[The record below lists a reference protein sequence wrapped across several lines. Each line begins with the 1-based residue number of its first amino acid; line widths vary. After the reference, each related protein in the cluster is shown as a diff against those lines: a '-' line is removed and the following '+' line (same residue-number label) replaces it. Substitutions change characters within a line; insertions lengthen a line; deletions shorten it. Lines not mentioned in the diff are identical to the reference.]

1 MKPQYG
7 VAALAKAMNE
17 TPKIMRKKL
26 REAKVKKDGRYY
38 DFKTAN
44 GVEEVK
50 QRLSGAASTA

>member
-17 TPKIMRKKL
+17 PPKVVRKKL

-38 DFKTAN
+38 DFKTAK
-44 GVEEVK
+44 GVEEAKVK
-50 QRLSGAASTA
+50 LRE